1 MLLERQVLYKIGGYR
16 FMEIKYGLIKA
27 HRLFFILLICTSYLY
42 SDDENLLSK
51 NIISTNPIDKVLP
64 KKGTDQLDPLD
75 GIQLNFNKIVNKFNK
90 EIPRESLDRELLF
103 LNKGEYIQLKG
114 IDNRILLFDGSFR
127 IQFRKTPNLSD
138 YASSN
143 GLQFVESLSDIN
155 IGVFKTNNLSELS
168 LIAPLLKNDDNV
180 ISISLN
186 TVDPSL
192 KNQ

>member
-1 MLLERQVLYKIGGYR
+1 
-16 FMEIKYGLIKA
+16 METKLHIPTIN
-27 HRLFFILLICTSYLY
+27 RLFFILLICTSYLY
-42 SDDENLLSK
+42 SDDENIISK
-51 NIISTNPIDKVLP
+51 NLISTNAIDKVLP
-64 KKGTDQLDPLD
+64 KKGTDSLDLLD
-75 GIQLNFNKIVNKFNK
+75 GVQLNFNKIVNKFNK
-90 EIPRESLDRELLF
+90 EISKENLDREFIF

-127 IQFRKTPNLSD
+127 VQFRKTPNLPD
-138 YASSN
+138 YAISN

-155 IGVFKTNNLSELS
+155 MGIFKSNNLSELS
-168 LIAPLLKNDDNV
+168 LIAKLLQDDDNV

>member
-27 HRLFFILLICTSYLY
+27 HRLFFILLICTSFLY

-51 NIISTNPIDKVLP
+51 NIISTNPLDKVLP

-90 EIPRESLDRELLF
+90 EIPRESLDGELLF

>member
-1 MLLERQVLYKIGGYR
+1 
-16 FMEIKYGLIKA
+16 MEIKYGLIKA